1 MMFVR
6 DCGYYDIESS
16 RRGPNRNKKSNERNV
31 KKLKSLWDTFDYE
44 TQLRAAKVIRCL
56 ETQEAYR

>member
-1 MMFVR
+1 MFVIDSYGIKPPR
-6 DCGYYDIESS
+6 RLSAKERTANQESI
-16 RRGPNRNKKSNERNV
+16 R
-31 KKLKSLWDTFDYE
+31 KLRSLWDTFDYE